1 MLELYEETSADKSVI
16 NQRKIKQLQDTLRSY
31 QNHVTSVETELEQKT
46 KQLTMALS
54 NIKAVSWFL
63 DIIYFVYLFFVWS

>member
-54 NIKAVSWFL
+54 NIKAVS
-63 DIIYFVYLFFVWS
+63 